1 MNLSLHDYYK
11 CFIQIG
17 DGYISVLYVKLSNKE
32 ERNII
37 DIVIYHLLQHVR
49 VVPIS

>member
-1 MNLSLHDYYK
+1 MIIINVSYK
-11 CFIQIG
+11 LVM
-17 DGYISVLYVKLSNKE
+17 DTYISVLYVKLSNKE